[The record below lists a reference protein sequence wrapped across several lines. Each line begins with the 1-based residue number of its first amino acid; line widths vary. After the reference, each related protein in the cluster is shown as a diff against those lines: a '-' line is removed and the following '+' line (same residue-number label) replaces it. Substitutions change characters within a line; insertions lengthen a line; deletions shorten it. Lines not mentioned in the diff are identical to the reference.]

1 MRFLPNLARLV
12 FAGFV
17 ISLAVG
23 ITAGFG
29 TKYGM
34 WDFKF
39 GLLTLFPWCIY
50 VGLGTLALGVVWAL
64 LAFFTGSG
72 GAARWGAIGLAGAV
86 AVLVLPLYSIYVAKT
101 SPPIHDITTDVVNPP
116 QFKAVLPLRKGAM
129 NSADYYG
136 ATKIPWNGETK
147 TVAEWQRKFYTDI
160 HTVQILTPPDKMFAR
175 AQAAANAMGWK
186 IVAVVPDEG
195 RIEATDTTLFFG
207 FTDDIVIRV
216 KPSGMGAKLD
226 IRSESRVG
234 ISDVGKNASRIRSFI
249 KELAKTKG

>member
-17 ISLAVG
+17 ISLVVG
-23 ITAGFG
+23 VTAGFG

-50 VGLGTLALGVVWAL
+50 VGLGTVALGVVWGL
-64 LAFFTGSG
+64 LAFFTNSG

-136 ATKIPWNGETK
+136 ATKIAWNGETK

-160 HTVQILTPPDKMFAR
+160 HTVQILTPPEKMFAR
-175 AQAAANAMGWK
+175 AQAAASAMGWK